1 MLADPDR
8 NWRYMKMACGENAKA
23 VYGRVGR
30 DFGPVS
36 RMGEAWEFRRAF
48 DSARQLVQA
57 QDDWCEAAD
66 QMQPADMQSY
76 LPQDLKRESLAAVL
90 RGQVHVNTHCYTV
103 PDLEA
108 FIRHTNEFKFPVR
121 AFHHA
126 HQTYLVPEILKRNY
140 GGRPPAAALFAD
152 NMYYKVEAYI
162 GSEQAGKILNEN
174 GITPVYVSD
183 NPVINAQH
191 VLFEAAKAYKYGL
204 PYHVALAGVT
214 SASAELLGL
223 GERIGKVKENF
234 DADIALWDSDPLS
247 VGATPVQVW
256 IDGTA
261 QFEDPVSLEKPD
273 AKPIDQDKALE
284 PSTGPA
290 TGHENVVFTGV
301 TQMLLSGMEDTS
313 TEDLTSVVVKDGKIE
328 CIGSCKDVISSLS
341 DVKTIS
347 LHNGHFAPPATAF
360 ASYLGVEEISA
371 EEVTNDGGNN
381 AESFSAAIDGLSF
394 DSKSLEAAYAH
405 GVTRAISAPAY
416 DQGGHKG
423 VSVGFRVNA
432 KHGLDKHAIFES
444 HAAVHY
450 TLTLNARVGNNPSIS
465 SLIDALKTKLLK
477 ASAVNETTIAEKD
490 QETRSLY
497 RVAHGE
503 LPLVITVH
511 KADTIV
517 SLLRMKSEL
526 DARLKEV
533 GKTPAGLRLVLLGA
547 AEAHLIAPELAAA
560 NVSVVLAPA
569 FPYGTTWDQRRSLT
583 GAPLT
588 NGTAIDVLHAEGVKF
603 ALGTAEDWQTR
614 DMYLFAGIASTNSG
628 GKIGEKEALGLIS
641 DNVYDILG
649 LEKAKGDSKK
659 EWVVFEGHPLEIRSR
674 VVAVA
679 DGRGKVD
686 VWE

>member
-1 MLADPDR
+1 
-8 NWRYMKMACGENAKA
+8 MACGENAKA
-23 VYGRVGR
+23 VYGHVGR
-30 DFGPVS
+30 NFGPVS
-36 RMGEAWEFRRAF
+36 RMGEAWEFRKAF
-48 DSARQLVQA
+48 DSARQLVDS
-57 QDDWCEAAD
+57 QDDWCSAAS
-66 QMQPADMQSY
+66 QVGPADMQSY
-76 LPQDLKRESLAAVL
+76 LPQDLQRESLAAVL

-162 GSEQAGKILNEN
+162 GSEQAGKILHES

-261 QFEDPVSLEKPD
+261 QFGDPVPLKKPD
-273 AKPIDQDKALE
+273 AKPIDQEKALE
-284 PSTGPA
+284 PLTGPA
-290 TGHENVVFTGV
+290 TGHKNVVFTGV
-301 TQMLLSGMEDTS
+301 TQMLLPGIEETRAG
-313 TEDLTSVVVKDGKIE
+313 DLTSVVVKDGKIE
-328 CIGSCKDVISSLS
+328 CIGSCKDAISSLS
-341 DVKTIS
+341 DAKTIA

-381 AESFSAAIDGLSF
+381 AESFSAAVDGLSF
-394 DSKSLEAAYAH
+394 DSKSLQAAYVH

-423 VSVGFRVNA
+423 ISAGFRVNA
-432 KHGLDKHAIFES
+432 KHGLEKHAIFES
-444 HAAVHY
+444 EVAVHY
-450 TLTLNARVGNNPSIS
+450 TLTLDARRGGNPSIS

-477 ASAVNETTIAEKD
+477 ASAVNETSITEKD

-497 RVAHGE
+497 RVVHGE

-517 SLLRMKSEL
+517 SLLRMKSEI
-526 DARLKEV
+526 DARPKDSTN
-533 GKTPAGLRLVLLGA
+533 KPSSSLRLILLGA
-547 AEAHLIAPELAAA
+547 AEAHLLAPELAAA
-560 NVSVVLAPA
+560 KVSVILAPP
-569 FPYGTTWDQRRSLT
+569 FPYGETWDQRRSLT

-588 NGTAIDVLHAEGVKF
+588 NGTAIDVFHAEGVKF

-614 DMYLFAGIASTNSG
+614 DMYLFAGIAHTNSG
-628 GKIGEKEALGLIS
+628 GMIGEKEALGLIS

-649 LEKAKGDSKK
+649 LEKAKGDSRE

>member
-1 MLADPDR
+1 
-8 NWRYMKMACGENAKA
+8 MACGENAKA

-36 RMGEAWEFRRAF
+36 RMGEAWEFRHAF
-48 DSARQLVQA
+48 DQARELVQA
-57 QDDWCEAAD
+57 QDDWCSAAD
-66 QMQPADMQSY
+66 QMQLADMQSY
-76 LPQDLKRESLAAVL
+76 LPLDLKLESLAAVL

-261 QFEDPVSLEKPD
+261 QFEDPVPLKKPN
-273 AKPIDQDKALE
+273 AKPIDQEQALE

-290 TGHENVVFTGV
+290 IRYENVVITGV
-301 TQMLLSGMEDTS
+301 SRILLPGLDDTR
-313 TEDLTSVVVKDGKIE
+313 TDDLTSVVVKDGKIE
-328 CIGSCKDVISSLS
+328 CIGSCEDVIKNLS
-341 DVKTIS
+341 NAKAIS

-394 DSKSLEAAYAH
+394 GSKSLQAAYSH

-416 DQGGHKG
+416 DQNGHKG

-444 HAAVHY
+444 HVAVHY
-450 TLTLNARVGNNPSIS
+450 TLTLDARRGSNPSIS
-465 SLIDALKTKLLK
+465 SLIDDLKTKLIK
-477 ASAVNETTIAEKD
+477 ASAVNATTIADND

-497 RVAHGE
+497 RVVHGE

-517 SLLRMKSEL
+517 SLLRLKSEIEAHL
-526 DARLKEV
+526 SSNKPSPSR
-533 GKTPAGLRLVLLGA
+533 LRLVLLGA
-547 AEAHLIAPELAAA
+547 AEAHLLAPELAAA
-560 NVSVVLAPA
+560 NVGVVLAPP
-569 FPYGTTWDQRRSLT
+569 FPYGETWDQRRSLT

-588 NGTAIDVLHAEGVKF
+588 NGTAIDVLHAQAVNF

-614 DMYLFAGIASTNSG
+614 DMYLFAGIARANG
-628 GKIGEKEALGLIS
+628 GGMISEKEALDLIS
-641 DNVYDILG
+641 ENVYDILG
-649 LEKAKGDSKK
+649 LEKSKGDARE

-679 DGRGKVD
+679 DGSGSVD

>member
-1 MLADPDR
+1 
-8 NWRYMKMACGENAKA
+8 MACGENAKA